1 MLKFLLAMIGLQFC
15 MLAGYLGV
23 DNYKLRRENSVLVSE
38 NKRLLRTLRECNDNF
53 DSLHESFERVD
64 RTALRCVESLNQCTS
79 RFRRTN

>member
-1 MLKFLLAMIGLQFC
+1 MLKFLLVIFGFPC
-15 MLAGYLGV
+15 ILAGYLV
-23 DNYKLRRENSVLVSE
+23 MDNKMRRENSVLVSE